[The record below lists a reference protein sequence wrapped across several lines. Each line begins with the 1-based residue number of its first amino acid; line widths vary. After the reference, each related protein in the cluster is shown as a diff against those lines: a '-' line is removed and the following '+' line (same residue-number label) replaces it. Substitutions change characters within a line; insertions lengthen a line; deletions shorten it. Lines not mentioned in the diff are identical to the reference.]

1 MNQRLTIQD
10 FTVLLASKYNM
21 TEKDAETFVKEFF
34 LLIEQALKNEKYINI
49 KGLGTFKLI
58 NVDSTE
64 SVNENTGEQFKTQE
78 HSKISFTPD
87 TNLKEAINK
96 PFAHFETVIL
106 NANTLLE
113 DIPTTDEIAAE
124 EKDTEEERLVGVE
137 HHPIAEQV
145 NTENL
150 VAETTPAEES
160 VLPNVK
166 EQHEEIQ
173 KKEFPK
179 NEEKTDEYAEL
190 ESLSKNDTHEQR
202 KSYIYYLTA
211 CIVAILLLCGG
222 VVFFVYYP
230 DIFPPSPR
238 EESFDS
244 PMNANPAPLPE
255 QITDTV
261 AKKDTISEV
270 AQKVKYEVQHVQTLE
285 TKEKASSESIYSES
299 VLYRITGTKTRYT
312 IQKGESL
319 TKISLRFFGT
329 KAMWPYIVKHNPDVI
344 KDPDNVPF
352 GTTIKIPELVEK

>member
-1 MNQRLTIQD
+1 MNERLTIQD
-10 FTVLLASKYNM
+10 FTVLLASKHNM

-64 SVNENTGEQFKTQE
+64 SVNESTGEQFKTQE

-106 NANTLLE
+106 NENTLLE
-113 DIPTTDEIAAE
+113 DIPTDEIAAE
-124 EKDTEEERLVGVE
+124 EKGTEEERLSGVE
-137 HHPIAEQV
+137 DHPIAEQV

-160 VLPNVK
+160 VLRNVK
-166 EQHEEIQ
+166 EQHEEIR
-173 KKEFPK
+173 KKEFAK
-179 NEEKTDEYAEL
+179 NEEKTDKYAKL
-190 ESLSKNDTHEQR
+190 ESLSKSDTHEQR
-202 KSYIYYLTA
+202 KSYIYYLTV
-211 CIVAILLLCGG
+211 CIFAILLLCGG

-230 DIFPPSPR
+230 DIFPSSPR
-238 EESFDS
+238 EESFDL
-244 PMNANPAPLPE
+244 PMNAHPAPLPE

-270 AQKVKYEVQHVQTLE
+270 VQEVKYEVQHVQTLE
-285 TKEKASSESIYSES
+285 TKEKANSESIYSES
-299 VLYRITGTKTRYT
+299 VLYQITGTKTRYT
-312 IQKGESL
+312 IRKGESL
-319 TKISLRFFGT
+319 TKVSLRFFGT
-329 KAMWPYIVKHNPDVI
+329 KAMWPYIVKHNADVI

-352 GTTIKIPELVEK
+352 GTTIKIPELIEK

>member
-34 LLIEQALKNEKYINI
+34 LLIGQALKNEKYINI

-64 SVNENTGEQFKTQE
+64 SVNESTGEQFKTQE

-106 NANTLLE
+106 NENTLLE
-113 DIPTTDEIAAE
+113 DTPTDEIAAE
-124 EKDTEEERLVGVE
+124 EEDIEEENLADVE
-137 HHPIAEQV
+137 NYPKEEQV

-150 VAETTPAEES
+150 VTETIPAEED
-160 VLPNVK
+160 NHK
-166 EQHEEIQ
+166 EM
-173 KKEFPK
+173 KKEEFAK
-179 NEEKTDEYAEL
+179 NEDKTDEYAKL
-190 ESLSKNDTHEQR
+190 ESLSKSDTHQQR
-202 KSYIYYLTA
+202 KSYIYYLTVG
-211 CIVAILLLCGG
+211 IVAILLLCGG

-238 EESFDS
+238 KESIDL
-244 PMNANPAPLPE
+244 PINAGSAPLPE
-255 QITDTV
+255 QIANTV

-270 AQKVKYEVQHVQTLE
+270 AQELKDEVRHRQTVE
-285 TKEKASSESIYSES
+285 SKEQANPVNVYSES
-299 VLYRITGTKTRYT
+299 VVYQITGTKTRYA
-312 IQKGESL
+312 IQKGETL
-319 TKISLRFFGT
+319 TKVSLRFFGT
-329 KAMWPYIVKHNPDVI
+329 KAMWPYIVKHNSDVI

-352 GTTIKIPELVEK
+352 GTTIKIPELIEK